1 MPERYIGQI
10 IEIVYLDSKGKI
22 TQRQIEVKA
31 IRDGIVRATCLRTG
45 SPRAF
50 RKENIL
56 AWKPVNKGAGRN
68 AC

>member
-10 IEIVYLDSKGKI
+10 IEIVYLDSKGNI
-22 TQRQIEVKA
+22 TQRQIEVKG
-31 IRDGIVRATCLRTG
+31 IRNGVVRATCLRSG

-56 AWKPVNKGAGRN
+56 AWQPVKKGVSRN